1 MQTKIVIGLLSILL
15 SACGAEIA
23 YKRGAS
29 AQDLQAGKAACQKAN
44 NEKELNQCLE
54 DNGWAVHK
62 LDGSTFS
69 DDELFATVTD
79 TKDNRMT
86 APKEESSATIKTTES
101 LKSEKIQ
108 SVDNDV
114 DTNTAVTDTA
124 VTEKLETTKP
134 VKAPTVN
141 QNTESTKPKPSI
153 FDTYVIKSWWKMGGN
168 LTLLEQ
174 NMTQCSEQLG
184 EAHHP
189 NKKTFTFT
197 RGFAICMRQ
206 KGWRGLIEK

>member
-1 MQTKIVIGLLSILL
+1 MQNIISIALLTLLLSG
-15 SACGAEIA
+15 CGAEVA
-23 YKRGAS
+23 YKRGAT
-29 AQDLQAGKAACQKAN
+29 AQDLQAGKAACQKASS
-44 NEKELNQCLE
+44 EQELNQCLE

-62 LDGSTFS
+62 LDGATFS

-79 TKDNRMT
+79 VKDNRMT
-86 APKEESSATIKTTES
+86 EVKEEKPKEPIKTTAS
-101 LKSEKIQ
+101 LKSETVQQGDDDIEVSDKPE
-108 SVDNDV
+108 
-114 DTNTAVTDTA
+114 AVKQTKKQA
-124 VTEKLETTKP
+124 ATT
-134 VKAPTVN
+134 V
-141 QNTESTKPKPSI
+141 QKPKPKPSPSI

-174 NMTQCSEQLG
+174 SMTECSNQLG
-184 EAHHP
+184 EAHRP

>member
-1 MQTKIVIGLLSILL
+1 MQNRMIVGLLTILL

-23 YKRGAS
+23 YKRGAT
-29 AQDLQAGKAACQKAN
+29 AQDLQAGKAACQKAH

-54 DNGWAVHK
+54 DHGWAVHQ

-79 TKDNRMT
+79 TKDNRMST
-86 APKEESSATIKTTES
+86 PKEKSSATIKTTEN
-101 LKSEKIQ
+101 LKSETIQ
-108 SVDNDV
+108 PVNNDV
-114 DTNTAVTDTA
+114 DTNTTA
-124 VTEKLETTKP
+124 TQK
-134 VKAPTVN
+134 PTVS
-141 QNTESTKPKPSI
+141 QSTASTKPKPSI
-153 FDTYVIKSWWKMGGN
+153 FDIYVIKSWWKMGGN

-174 NMTQCSEQLG
+174 NMSQCNEQLG
-184 EAHHP
+184 EAHYP
-189 NKKTFTFT
+189 NKKAFTFT